1 MDKYPLTH
9 GKALIRAIRAKFG
22 YCTEVH
28 MEVKV
33 KKVFRDKNTGELY
46 EVGQILSL
54 EEARAEE
61 LLADKRKLV
70 EKVVKKTTKRKKS

>member
-1 MDKYPLTH
+1 
-9 GKALIRAIRAKFG
+9 
-22 YCTEVH
+22 

-46 EVGQILSL
+46 ELGQVLSL

-70 EKVVKKTTKRKKS
+70 EKVAKKTTKRKKS